1 MAKPEF
7 VNITIS
13 DTPPTVVPTFFTSTV
28 QFLPVAPPNA
38 RHSGG
43 RSQVLPIV
51 HLIAGAGT
59 VTALH
64 IQASAD
70 FVAHA
75 IPLYATKNSTSPE
88 ILDAKPKE
96 LGPWEE
102 LADQGMWTWEEH
114 GLVVFLSRN
123 KNGRWIVPRC
133 ALSMEQLRRLVPK
146 LIAKL
151 PHREYQPDKNEV
163 TDVSETL
170 PLIPTDEV
178 DNSGATDP
186 FKLNAVPQPIG
197 LISLV
202 SCDKYAIW
210 WVGHD
215 QTNFVAQVW
224 VNVRGVADRDCEP
237 AQYLPDGLDRQHTAP
252 PGFLAVPRLPADAF
266 PSKLLVQVIANELEA
281 GTARARTR
289 GPPATAPTLQEAE
302 KAARKIVPPEHCN
315 DPFLEEY
322 RRRDYFVHLLRPP
335 ANTAE
340 ACTRPPGAR
349 RWDVVLRV
357 ISEPNPNMQ
366 NTCPT
371 VVSSGCS
378 ERQSSYRLTDLPKCQ
393 RVGPDW
399 RRCII

>member
-7 VNITIS
+7 VNITVS
-13 DTPPTVVPTFFTSTV
+13 DAPPNIPMFFTSTV
-28 QFLPVAPPNA
+28 QFLPVAPNV
-38 RHSGG
+38 RHTG
-43 RSQVLPIV
+43 RSQVLPTV
-51 HLIAGAGT
+51 HLLAGTGT

-70 FVAHA
+70 FVANA
-75 IPLYATKNSTSPE
+75 IPLYEQKPTGAAAD
-88 ILDAKPKE
+88 ILDAKPDE

-123 KNGRWIVPRC
+123 KNGKWIVPRC
-133 ALSMEQLRRLVPK
+133 ALSMEQHLRRLVPK

-151 PHREYQPDKNEV
+151 PQREYQPDKNEV
-163 TDVSETL
+163 IDVSEKL
-170 PLIPTDEV
+170 PLIPTSDV
-178 DNSGATDP
+178 DSSVGAVDP
-186 FKLNAVPQPIG
+186 FKLGTLALALVSI
-197 LISLV
+197 V

-237 AQYLPDGLDRQHTAP
+237 APYLPDGLDRQRTAP
-252 PGFLAVPRLPADAF
+252 PGFMVVPRLPADAF
-266 PSKLLVQVIANELEA
+266 PSKLLVQVKANELEA
-281 GTARARTR
+281 GAARALTKG
-289 GPPATAPTLQEAE
+289 GPPPTLQEAE
-302 KAARKIVPPEHCN
+302 KAARKVVPPEQCN

-322 RRRDYFVHLLRPP
+322 RRRDYFAHLLRPP

-357 ISEPNPNMQ
+357 IAEPNPNMQ
-366 NTCPT
+366 TTCPT

-378 ERQSSYRLTDLPKCQ
+378 ERQSSYRLGDLPKCQ
-393 RVGPDW
+393 RVGADW
-399 RRCII
+399 RRTII